1 MKIFCYNKGT
11 KERNEQK
18 MFQSFK
24 FRRGYT
30 NAQIETADRGWQKCR
45 RDAAKKTTRRRV
57 RKAMI
62 PTHEEAEA

>member
-30 NAQIETADRGWQKCR
+30 NAQIKAADRGWQKCR
-45 RDAAKKTTRRRV
+45 RDAAKKDH
-57 RKAMI
+57 RKEGTKSDDSY
-62 PTHEEAEA
+62 PR